1 MPVQHLGKFV
11 LSGWNDLRL
20 ERAGVGSDQRILDVL
35 CWRLEPTGQHKLQV
49 FISHQCRRYHS
60 PCAKMTKVQISYRK
74 ELLLLE
80 GTVEAGPTISGG
92 ITYGCGAILKEESGK
107 TTIAI
112 LGGNRQSQAFQLECT
127 YTGKGLVVYI
137 NHGQN
142 LTGMGRSQKWP
153 RLLVILNLWPF
164 TYE

>member
-1 MPVQHLGKFV
+1 
-11 LSGWNDLRL
+11 
-20 ERAGVGSDQRILDVL
+20 
-35 CWRLEPTGQHKLQV
+35 
-49 FISHQCRRYHS
+49 
-60 PCAKMTKVQISYRK
+60 MTKVLIISRK

-127 YTGKGLVVYI
+127 YTGKRLYI
-137 NHGQN
+137 NYDDHN
-142 LTGMGRSQKWP
+142 LTGMGRGQKRP
-153 RLLVILNLWPF
+153 RHCGR
-164 TYE
+164 T